1 MLDKNGKRMLAYV
14 QTINN
19 IQKIEGADNI
29 ELVHVNAW
37 PLIALKGEFKE
48 GDKCVYIEID
58 SKVPSS
64 NPAFEFLASKKFKVK
79 PYKLGK
85 FKVNDIPVVSMGLAL
100 PLEKLGIEPEIEIDT
115 DLTDRLGIT
124 YYVAEDNARKADS
137 PNNTRFA
144 AYKKQHAK
152 FYNNPLIKW
161 LMRFAWF
168 RNWQIKKHGGP
179 KQRPWPSH
187 LVSKTD
193 EERVQNMPWILE
205 DKDPWIV
212 TEKIDGTS
220 TTIVVERIKRFLR
233 KDTFKEYICSR
244 NVCFSRNP
252 KAKVFNGADNIYTAN
267 EARYHMVEHLT
278 QYLIEHPNLKFA
290 CIQGESYG
298 EGWQGNPLKMKGTDF
313 AGFNFKTDEGRFGS
327 VDGKKLLA
335 SWGIPW
341 VPIIYEDFI
350 LPDTVD
356 ELIELA
362 TGPSALNPEVLREG
376 WVIRKPDGTTSFK
389 AVSTTYLLNKKE

>member
-1 MLDKNGKRMLAYV
+1 MIINGKRALAYV

-19 IQKIEGADNI
+19 IQPIAGADNI

-37 PLIALKGEFKE
+37 PLIALKGEFKD

-58 SKVPSS
+58 SKVPED
-64 NPAFEFLASKKFKVK
+64 NEAFAFLASKKFKVK

-85 FKVNDIPVVSMGLAL
+85 FNVVSMGLAL
-100 PLEKLGIEPEIEIDT
+100 PLEKLGIESDIEINT

-124 YYVAEDNARKADS
+124 YYVAEDNERKATD
-137 PNNTRFA
+137 PRVCRFSE
-144 AYKKQHAK
+144 YKKKHFR
-152 FYNNPLIKW
+152 FYNLRIVKW

-168 RNWQIKKHGGP
+168 RNWQLRRHGGA
-179 KQRPWPSH
+179 KQKPWPTH

-193 EERVQNMPWILE
+193 EERVQNMPWVLE
-205 DKDPWIV
+205 DKGEFVV

-220 TTIVVERIKRFLR
+220 TTVVVERVGRNK
-233 KDTFKEYICSR
+233 FKEYICSR

-252 KAKVFNGADNIYTAN
+252 NAKVFENNDNIYVAN
-267 EARYHMVEHLT
+267 AERYKMVERLT
-278 QYLIEHPNLKFA
+278 EYLKEHPNLKFA

-313 AGFNFKTDEGRFGS
+313 AAFNFKTDEGRLGS
-327 VDGKKLLA
+327 AEGKKLLA
-335 SWGIPW
+335 GWGIPW
-341 VPIIYEDFI
+341 VPIIDEHYI

-356 ELIELA
+356 ELIEAA
-362 TGPSALNPEVLREG
+362 TGPSALNKNVLREG
-376 WVIRKPDGTTSFK
+376 WVIRKPDGTLSFK
-389 AVSTTYLLNKKE
+389 AVSTKYLLKKGE

>member
-58 SKVPSS
+58 SKVPSD
-64 NPAFEFLASKKFKVK
+64 NPAFEFLVSKKYKVK
-79 PYKLGK
+79 PYKLSK
-85 FKVNDIPVVSMGLAL
+85 FKVNDVPVVSMGLAL
-100 PLEKLGIEPEIEIDT
+100 PLNKLGIEEDIELNT
-115 DLTDRLGIT
+115 DLTERLGIT
-124 YYVAEDNARKADS
+124 YYVVEDNVRKSDDVR
-137 PNNTRFA
+137 NTRFA
-144 AYKKQHAK
+144 TYKKQHQK
-152 FYNNPLIKW
+152 FYNNKLIKW

-179 KQRPWPSH
+179 KIRPWPTH

-205 DKDPWIV
+205 DKSPWVV

-220 TTIVVERIKRFLR
+220 TTVLVERLKFG
-233 KDTFKEYICSR
+233 KFKEYICSR

-252 KAKVFNGADNIYTAN
+252 NAKVFMNADNIYVAN

-278 QYLIEHPNLKFA
+278 QYLKEHPELKFA

-313 AGFNFKTDEGRFGS
+313 AGFNFKTDKGRLGS
-327 VDGKKLLA
+327 VEGKALLA

-341 VPIIYEDFI
+341 VPIVNNNYI

-356 ELIELA
+356 ELIQAA
-362 TGPSALNPEVLREG
+362 TGPSDLNKDVLREG
-376 WVIRKPDGTTSFK
+376 WVIRKPDGSTSFK
-389 AVSTTYLLNKKE
+389 AVSTEYLLKKGE